1 MAFIGVQV
9 NEASCPNRALFFWHD
24 VCLHDASDMKKDGD
38 QGKNKRV
45 QQRIS
50 RADCDKPENC
60 LQKISFVQ
68 LSETG
73 YDETE
78 KSRKKRFHCIDEKP
92 DSLKLFDNRQNTFP
106 EDEMT
111 YCRNRRK

>member
-9 NEASCPNRALFFWHD
+9 NEASCPNRALFFWHG
-24 VCLHDASDMKKDGD
+24 VCLHDAGDVKEDGY

-50 RADCDKPENC
+50 HADCDKPENR
-60 LQKISFVQ
+60 LQKIPFVQ

-78 KSRKKRFHCIDEKP
+78 KSREKRFHCIDEKL
-92 DSLKLFDNRQNTFP
+92 DSLKLFDNRQNTLF
-106 EDEMT
+106 EDGMS
-111 YCRNRRK
+111 YCRTRNK